1 MDVGI
6 LLHHLENHIGIV
18 VLITNR
24 PSSLDSA
31 FQRRIR
37 FELKFEMPPPSLR
50 SKLWRAMIPAQ
61 VIFSLRSWS
70 MNPSAPSVTEQC
82 TPWNMR
88 FNLSPFSF

>member
-18 VLITNR
+18 VLITNK

-37 FELKFEMPPPSLR
+37 FELKFEMPPPPLR
-50 SKLWRAMIPAQ
+50 SKLWRAMIPKQ
-61 VIFSLRSWS
+61 VMLSHQSL
-70 MNPSAPSVTEQC
+70 PTLSAGLC
-82 TPWNMR
+82 T
-88 FNLSPFSF
+88 FLGL